1 MIEYIN
7 FLFESSNLI
16 ATVLFLFVVM
26 YWLTVIIGA
35 LDLEFLD
42 FDVDV
47 HADVDVDAH
56 IDIHADATIDHGGS
70 VLWFNHVLAFFNLGR
85 VPFMVFLTFWFIP
98 IWIITVSTNEF
109 LGFVSFIPGLLVFL
123 VAAFLSLFIAKFA
136 TWPFV
141 KVFAYMEKEDQSA
154 ERPIGRVGI
163 ALTTVED
170 GRIGQG
176 EIKIDSNTVRIL
188 MRTSEGTEL
197 PRGEQFLVIEY
208 KEEEKVYLVE
218 PYRTID

>member
-1 MIEYIN
+1 MIDFIN
-7 FLFESSNLI
+7 FIFEPSNLI
-16 ATVLFLFVVM
+16 ATGLFLFVM
-26 YWLTVIIGA
+26 AYWLIVIIGA

-47 HADVDVDAH
+47 DADVDVDV
-56 IDIHADATIDHGGS
+56 DVDADIDHGGS
-70 VLWFNHVLAFFNLGR
+70 ILWFNHVLAFFNLGK
-85 VPFMVFLTFWFIP
+85 VPFMIFLTFWFIP

-109 LGFVSFIPGLLVFL
+109 FGFVSFIPGLLVFL
-123 VAAFLSLFIAKFA
+123 AAAFVSLFIAKFA

-154 ERPIGRVGI
+154 ERPLGRVGI

-176 EIKIDSNTVRIL
+176 EIKIESNTVRIL

-208 KEEEKVYLVE
+208 KEEDKVYLVE